1 MKDEFR
7 ELVGKRG
14 KKSVTTRSTAY
25 ESDKIRH
32 FRAAVINAGDF
43 VQVITVLLKL
53 LILFPW
59 PPSCPEMLLQ
69 NSEGQASS
77 EASRSEFCKVLVQ
90 PANVVPSSVQSCDP
104 ELILE
109 RSFEFLLLCSLWN
122 FESVQWYPPEG
133 EPARS
138 DDHSCPLNVFNSGVE
153 SGDLSKNSFRFT
165 HILCRSCHLQ
175 SHAHNCHVSYMSPT
189 PFFGL
194 HF

>member
-1 MKDEFR
+1 VKDEFR
-7 ELVGKRG
+7 ELVGERG
-14 KKSVTTRSTAY
+14 KKPVTTTSTAY

-90 PANVVPSSVQSCDP
+90 PANVVPSSAQSCDP
-104 ELILE
+104 ELL
-109 RSFEFLLLCSLWN
+109 
-122 FESVQWYPPEG
+122 PE
-133 EPARS
+133 
-138 DDHSCPLNVFNSGVE
+138 
-153 SGDLSKNSFRFT
+153 
-165 HILCRSCHLQ
+165 
-175 SHAHNCHVSYMSPT
+175 
-189 PFFGL
+189 
-194 HF
+194 